1 MRALIL
7 IWSGEQIM
15 EVLCTTS
22 SETIN
27 RDSKT
32 LGKCKS
38 STDLLYHEVSM
49 AGTWTSHS
57 AKQQDEFQRFTG
69 IIARAA
75 NTSIELLWEVDF
87 KDFAF

>member
-1 MRALIL
+1 MNNSIKALIL

-49 AGTWTSHS
+49 AGT
-57 AKQQDEFQRFTG
+57 
-69 IIARAA
+69 
-75 NTSIELLWEVDF
+75 
-87 KDFAF
+87 